1 MKINSIIA
9 IVVLLLLIGCRPAPL
24 DGLQKEIDGIASKWV
39 PDKRVAICKI
49 KIGQNGNG
57 SVVLKGETIFPEAKA
72 EILQLIANKGITFTD
87 SVQVLPDSV
96 NLQKVWGVVRL
107 SVANVRYEPEHSAE
121 MATQAIMGTPVRI
134 LKKTDEWYLIQT
146 PDRYIAWTNQYAI
159 QPMSNSEMDEW
170 RKSDRLIYT
179 ETYGLAYQDNKKT
192 TVLCD
197 LVAGAIV
204 VKKAV
209 DKDVTEISLPDG
221 RIGYVSGQNWLELK
235 QWRDTVSLISDRMIA
250 TSKQFL
256 GFPYL
261 WGGTSSK
268 AVDCSG
274 FVKTVCFLNGMVLE
288 RDASQ
293 QAKHGQALDITQ
305 GYNNL
310 QKGDLLFFGNKEN
323 FKVTHV
329 GMYIGDSE
337 VIHSSGF
344 VHISS
349 LDKNRA
355 NFSEVISTKWIAA
368 RRIIGVKPEQGLLPI
383 KQHNWY

>member
-1 MKINSIIA
+1 MKIIRFVT
-9 IVVLLLLIGCRPAPL
+9 IVGLMFLLGCSLATL
-24 DGLQKEIDGIASKWV
+24 DGVQKEIDGIASKWV

-49 KIGQNGNG
+49 KVEQNGNG
-57 SVVLKGETIFPEAKA
+57 HLVLKGETIFPDSKA
-72 EILQLIANKGITFTD
+72 EILQLIANKEYTVID
-87 SVQVLPDSV
+87 SIQVLPDSV

-107 SVANVRYEPEHSAE
+107 SVANVRYEPDHSAE

-146 PDRYIAWTNQYAI
+146 PDRYIAWTNQYAV
-159 QPMSNSEMDEW
+159 QPMSNSEMEEW

-179 ETYGLAYQDNKKT
+179 ETYGIAHQDIKKT
-192 TVLCD
+192 SVLCD

-204 VKKAV
+204 AKKSIN
-209 DKDVTEISLPDG
+209 KDITEISLPDG
-221 RIGYVSGQNWLELK
+221 RIGYVSSQNWLDLK
-235 QWRDTVSLISDRMIA
+235 QWSDTISLNSEKMIA
-250 TSKQFL
+250 TGKRFL
-256 GFPYL
+256 GFPYF
-261 WGGTSSK
+261 WGGTSTK

-274 FVKTVCFLNGMVLE
+274 FVKTVCFLNGTILE

-293 QAKHGQALDITQ
+293 QEKHGLALDINQ

-310 QKGDLLFFGNKEN
+310 QKGDLLFFGRKEP

-337 VIHSSGF
+337 VIHSSGY

-349 LDKNRA
+349 LDKNRE
-355 NFSEVISTKWIAA
+355 NFSNVLSAKWIAA
-368 RRIIGVKPEQGLLPI
+368 RRIIGVTPEQGLLPVR
-383 KQHNWY
+383 QHNWY